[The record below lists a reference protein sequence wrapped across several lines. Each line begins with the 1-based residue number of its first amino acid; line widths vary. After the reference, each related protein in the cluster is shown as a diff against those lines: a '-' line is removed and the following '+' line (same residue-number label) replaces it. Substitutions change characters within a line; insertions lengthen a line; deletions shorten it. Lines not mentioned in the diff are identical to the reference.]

1 MTKKISVKMMIVIY
15 LLSAVLIVIDQISKF
30 IIHDNM
36 FVGKK
41 IMVIEDFFYITYYRN
56 TGGAWSLFSDSTMI
70 LAVLS
75 AVSSLIIIGLIL
87 LCKKPLLGF
96 SLGLVLGGAL
106 GNMIDRFVYGY
117 VVDFLDFR
125 IFGYHFPV
133 FNFADIC
140 IVTGGIGVILV
151 VLFSKQEMLIE
162 RPAFLKKKKKE
173 DAPHV

>member
-1 MTKKISVKMMIVIY
+1 
-15 LLSAVLIVIDQISKF
+15 
-30 IIHDNM
+30 
-36 FVGKK
+36 
-41 IMVIEDFFYITYYRN
+41 
-56 TGGAWSLFSDSTMI
+56 MI

-106 GNMIDRFVYGY
+106 GNMIDRFAYGY
-117 VVDFLDFR
+117 VVDFLDFI
-125 IFGYHFPV
+125 IFGYDFPV

-140 IVTGGIGVILV
+140 IVCGGIGLILV

-162 RPAFLKKKKKE
+162 RPAFLKKKKE
-173 DAPHV
+173 DVPHA